1 MPNFSSWRG
10 TAGIVKPTMRPGNLE
25 DLIRMLPRGIG
36 VIPLFINIREGTR
49 EEFGKV
55 IAAYEAR
62 TAELA
67 EAGIDL
73 VHPQGAPPFMVLGR
87 EGEAEITRQW
97 KQKYGVSMFTSG
109 EIHIEALKALGIKRF
124 IGVSYYRAG
133 DMNDTYAKYFRDAGF
148 DVLAMRG
155 MDVDFN
161 KVQEL
166 SSLQVYA
173 FIRKLVIEHPEADG
187 IYMLGPAWDTLD
199 IVDMLEQDF
208 GLPVVHATATLC
220 WALQKRLRVN
230 QPVQGYGRLLR
241 EML

>member
-1 MPNFSSWRG
+1 MANFSSWRG
-10 TAGIVKPTMRPGNLE
+10 TAGIIKPTMRPGNLE

-36 VIPLFINIREGTR
+36 IIPLFINIREGTR
-49 EEFGKV
+49 EEFSQV
-55 IAAYEAR
+55 IEAYEAR

-87 EGEAEITRQW
+87 QGESELIRKWQD
-97 KQKYGVSMFTSG
+97 KYGVKIFTSG
-109 EIHIEALKALGIKRF
+109 QIHVEALKALNIKRF
-124 IGVSYYRAG
+124 VGVSYFRSG
-133 DMNDTYAKYFRDAGF
+133 DLNDTYAAYFKDAGF

-155 MDVDFN
+155 MDVDFR

-173 FIRKLVIEHPEADG
+173 FIRKIVMEHPEAQG

-199 IVDMLEQDF
+199 IIEMLEADF
-208 GLPVVHATATLC
+208 GLPVVHATATLN

-230 QPVQGYGRLLR
+230 QPVQGFGRLLR
-241 EML
+241 EMP